1 MKDGIANP
9 RLKGKELNKALFKV
23 KLQLLIN
30 TFLRCIR
37 VAAIFS
43 PPVAYYA
50 NLLILENMYPDSD
63 SFSFE
68 LPMPILP
75 FFLALV
81 FAIAIFIFLFK
92 KSGKLLKKR
101 HESISARLK
110 TLVGVNI
117 TAEFMEQFFEGG
129 EYHHDRRVNNEI
141 AEYSELVAN
150 WNEISG
156 GNYVTG
162 KYRWRTVEYS
172 DVALYDRHTYYD
184 SDKREKV
191 TSLSAKFKGQ
201 WLVCDLGKEL
211 DGTVFLSERG
221 ALHIN
226 ISNAQT
232 ENQAFNQRFQI
243 IASDTYTASRVLT
256 PLLTD
261 RILKAADTVG
271 IGMNISFKG
280 EYMQIALAS
289 GRDMFGRAPER
300 ASLPALRKRMEREGK
315 RVTALLSILDGL
327 A

>member
-1 MKDGIANP
+1 MNDGIAKP
-9 RLKGKELNKALFKV
+9 RLKGKELDKALFKV
-23 KLQLLIN
+23 KAQSLIN

-43 PPVAYYA
+43 PLVAYSA
-50 NLLILENMYPDSD
+50 NLLILDNMYPDSD

-75 FFLALV
+75 FFLTLV
-81 FAIAIFIFLFK
+81 FAIAIFILLFK

-101 HESISARLK
+101 HENISAKLK
-110 TLVGVNI
+110 ALVGINVI
-117 TAEFMEQFFEGG
+117 AEFMEQFFEDG
-129 EYHHDRRVNNEI
+129 EYDHDRRINNEI

-150 WNEISG
+150 WNRISG

-172 DVALYDRHTYYD
+172 DVALYDSHVYYD
-184 SDKREKV
+184 SDEHKKV
-191 TSLSAKFKGQ
+191 MSLSAKFKGQ

-221 ALHIN
+221 KLYID

-243 IASDTYTASRVLT
+243 IASDTYTASCVLT

-289 GRDMFGRAPER
+289 GRDMFGSAPER

-315 RVTALLSILDGL
+315 RIAALLSILDGL